1 MSPET
6 GLIGFAALTCLTLA
20 MPKHRLGI
28 PVAAFPTARVTRGL
42 GWILLVVS
50 AIVAIAQDGWAFGVV
65 AWIGQLGVAG
75 ACLVLLISWR
85 PAYAPAAGAL
95 ALACAPLLGL

>member
-20 MPKHRLGI
+20 MPKHRLGM
-28 PVAAFPTARVTRGL
+28 PVSAFPTARVMRGL
-42 GWILLVVS
+42 GWILLVVG
-50 AIVAIAQDGWAFGVV
+50 AIVAIAQEGWAFGVV

-75 ACLVLLISWR
+75 AALVLLISWR
-85 PAYAPAAGAL
+85 PTYAPAAGAL

>member
-6 GLIGFAALTCLTLA
+6 GLIGFAALTCFTLA
-20 MPKHRLGI
+20 MPKHRAGI
-28 PVAAFPTARVTRGL
+28 PPSAFPTPRVIRSL
-42 GWILLVVS
+42 GWILLVVG
-50 AIVAIAQDGWAFGVV
+50 AIVVIAQEGWAFGVV
-65 AWIGQLGVAG
+65 AWIGQLSVAG
-75 ACLVLLISWR
+75 ACLVLLMSWR